1 MSLHSTLPGHP
12 AGEIG
17 CEPCETPRR
26 RQEVSAERALIGR
39 PNENEAKWDAP
50 KASDQRTGRKR
61 ILAEHIDAIYTFI
74 YARVGNRTE
83 AEELTSRVFDRAAPR
98 LERRPPDE
106 ALGLLIREARA
117 VVEAHWRALSRGATL
132 APDRRGRD
140 MAYRATA
147 RTSAADTALTALPS
161 PAQRADRILR
171 LLPAREREVLTYRFL
186 MNRSVRE
193 IVDLLLLTEDAVKA
207 LVYHALELAADLD
220 QIMS

>member
-26 RQEVSAERALIGR
+26 RQEAPAERALIGR
-39 PNENEAKWDAP
+39 ANENEAKWDAP

-61 ILAEHIDAIYTFI
+61 VLAEHIDAIYTFI
-74 YARVGNRTE
+74 YARVGNRAE

-98 LERRPPDE
+98 LERHTPDE
-106 ALGLLIREARA
+106 ALGLLIREARS
-117 VVEAHWRALSRGATL
+117 VVEAHWQALSRGATM
-132 APDRRGRD
+132 APDWRGRD

-193 IVDLLLLTEDAVKA
+193 IADLLLLTEDAVKA